1 MGLMVEFGGIRL
13 YENPERNGWALAKGG
28 LPDWWDSPDGR
39 GEDDPLPG
47 QDGLF
52 DDSQPQ
58 LLDGRRVTV
67 RGYFQAS
74 TSAWLRT
81 KAMPALNALMRSSDL
96 GFRVWEDDRWISI
109 RRARLR
115 GRVRQ
120 AERRRDILEFEITVL
135 SPDPLKYG
143 PAQQIVLDAQEQ
155 AGGGLVYPIVDGAL
169 NYGTSGGASFPGLF
183 RITNPGR
190 APFIPERFT
199 IVGPISG
206 GFTITSESHVIEYTG
221 DVGRGQ
227 QLVLSPFLGGRAA
240 LDGVD
245 QSHLLTRAEWAA
257 VQPAQTRAFLFTP
270 VTAGLGSQLIVDYPE
285 GANI

>member
-52 DDSQPQ
+52 DEPQPQ

-143 PAQQIVLDAQEQ
+143 PAQQIILDAQEH
-155 AGGGLVYPIVDGAL
+155 AGGGLRYPIVDGAL
-169 NYGTSGGASFPGLF
+169 DYGALGGASFPGIF
-183 RITNPGR
+183 RIANPGK
-190 APFIPERFT
+190 AGFVPERFT
-199 IVGPISG
+199 VVGPITG
-206 GFTITSESHVIEYTG
+206 GFTITSESHVIEYAG

-227 QLVLSPFLGGRAA
+227 RLVLSPFLGGRAA
-240 LDGVD
+240 VDGVD
-245 QSHLLTRAEWAA
+245 QSHLLARAEWAC
-257 VQPAQTRAFLFTP
+257 VQPGETRAFVFTP
-270 VTAGLGSQLIVDYPE
+270 TVAGLGSQLIVDHPE
-285 GANI
+285 GAYI